1 VSADPEPYE
10 PVGHFD
16 GQRAVLKP
24 YSDRPEAPDLLE
36 VKRWVTG
43 VFLQSRVGLVGDVL
57 DV

>member
-1 VSADPEPYE
+1 VGADPEPCE

-16 GQRAVLKP
+16 GQCAVLKP
-24 YSDRPEAPDLLE
+24 YSDRSEAPDLLE

-43 VFLQSRVGLVGDVL
+43 VFLQSRVGLIGDVL